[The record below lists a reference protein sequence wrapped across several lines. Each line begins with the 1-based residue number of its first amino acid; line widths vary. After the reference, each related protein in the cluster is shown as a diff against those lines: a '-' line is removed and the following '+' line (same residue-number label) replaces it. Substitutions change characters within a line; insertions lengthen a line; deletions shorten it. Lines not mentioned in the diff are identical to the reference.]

1 MKILIRF
8 NKSVPITNI
17 ACSQYN
23 PREITD
29 ESFALLQESLRL
41 FGIVK
46 PLIVNSENNVIIAGH
61 QRKKAAE
68 AIGYETVPCV
78 YVKSPSLEDELIFKL
93 EIISI
98 LKERTYI
105 SKKGLKK
112 SKSW

>member
-1 MKILIRF
+1 MIRF

-68 AIGYETVPCV
+68 RRIKRKREKRYGYCRRRIAAMGCAEMR
-78 YVKSPSLEDELIFKL
+78 
-93 EIISI
+93 SI
-98 LKERTYI
+98 WQILHFQH
-105 SKKGLKK
+105 
-112 SKSW
+112 